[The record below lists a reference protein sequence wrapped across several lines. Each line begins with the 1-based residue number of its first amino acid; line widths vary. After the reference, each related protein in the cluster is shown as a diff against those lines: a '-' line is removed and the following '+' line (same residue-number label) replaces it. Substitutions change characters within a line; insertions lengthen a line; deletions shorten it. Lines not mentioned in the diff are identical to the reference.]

1 MVLTRDVMRVER
13 PSNLADFLPASVVR
27 GLQDH
32 LTEVF
37 SGVEV
42 GMGLHRPIAIQCK
55 SPVHHRSEFA
65 VDHTLENLT
74 KRTSKY
80 RLFRSQVKQVNAEY
94 ADVWFYERERVEAG
108 CA

>member
-1 MVLTRDVMRVER
+1 MRVEK
-13 PSNLADFLPASVVR
+13 PSYLADSSPASIVR

-55 SPVHHRSEFA
+55 STVHHRSEFT

-80 RLFRSQVKQVNAEY
+80 RLFGSQVKQVNAEH
-94 ADVWFYERERVEAG
+94 ANVWFYERERVETGRA
-108 CA
+108 